1 MSVYANF
8 SEVQRPMDIL
18 ITRDGGV
25 MTIELNRPQKK
36 NAITADMYVALA
48 DALTEAREA
57 REIRT
62 VMIVGKPDVFT
73 AGNDLQDFIDHPPN
87 SEDSPVFRFL
97 REISHAPKPLVA
109 AVCGAAVGI
118 GTTLLLHCDLVFA
131 GDNARFSLPFAQL
144 GLVPEAASSLLLP
157 ELFGYQRAAE
167 RLLLGEPFGAD
178 EALRMGLVNAV
189 LPADAVAGHAR
200 LQANKLAALPGAAVR
215 ATKRLMK
222 RSRIAA
228 IESCMQLEGEE
239 FRERLQSPEAR
250 EALTAFFERR
260 RPDFSRF
267 D

>member
-1 MSVYANF
+1 
-8 SEVQRPMDIL
+8 MDIL
-18 ITRDGGV
+18 TIREGGV

-36 NAITADMYVALA
+36 NAITADMYGALA
-48 DALTEAREA
+48 AALIEAREA
-57 REIRT
+57 PEIRA
-62 VMIVGKPDVFT
+62 VMIVGKRDVFT
-73 AGNDLQDFIDHPPN
+73 AGNDLQDFMDHPP
-87 SEDSPVFRFL
+87 SSDDSPVFRFL

-109 AVCGAAVGI
+109 AVCGAAVGV
-118 GTTLLLHCDLVFA
+118 GTTMLLHCDLVFA

-178 EALRMGLVNAV
+178 EALRMGLVSAV
-189 LPADAVAGHAR
+189 LPADAVVGHAR
-200 LQANKLAALPGAAVR
+200 LQADKLVALPAAAVR

-222 RSRIAA
+222 RGRIEAIDSR
-228 IESCMQLEGEE
+228 MLLEGEE
-239 FRERLQSPEAR
+239 FRERLRSPEAR
-250 EALTAFFERR
+250 EAFAAFFERR

>member
-1 MSVYANF
+1 MYSIAQIRPALVRVAADPFEVLRVRGYEPGINSV
-8 SEVQRPMDIL
+8 SEVRHPMDIL

-48 DALTEAREA
+48 DALVQAREA
-57 REIRT
+57 REIRA
-62 VMIVGKPDVFT
+62 VMIVGNRDVFT
-73 AGNDLQDFIDHPPN
+73 AGNDLQDFMNHPPN
-87 SEDSPVFRFL
+87 SDDSPVFRFL
-97 REISHAPKPLVA
+97 NEISHAPKPLVA
-109 AVCGAAVGI
+109 AVCGAAVGV
-118 GTTLLLHCDLVFA
+118 GTTMLLHCDLVFA

-200 LQANKLAALPGAAVR
+200 LQANKLVALPGAAVR

-222 RSRIAA
+222 HSR
-228 IESCMQLEGEE
+228 
-239 FRERLQSPEAR
+239 
-250 EALTAFFERR
+250 TAYAPRR
-260 RPDFSRF
+260 
-267 D
+267 